1 MVSQIKRKCTEKTNK
16 LDMRESAG
24 MEDCNM
30 ESLYERCMKVMP
42 PVVKRATTMG
52 VTKGEGCYLWSED
65 GRKILD
71 FASGVAVCNLGHNH
85 PKVVE
90 AAEKQMKE
98 LIHGGHNVVY
108 YESYVRLAERLVELT
123 GGDTMVYFSNSGAEA
138 NEGAIK
144 LAKYVT
150 KRPGI
155 IAFRGSFHG
164 RTLATTSLTSSSSAY
179 RKNYEGLL
187 PSVYFAEYPYLYR
200 TPYEMKDGK
209 CPKEY
214 FEQFENIFHTLIDPS
229 MVAAIM
235 MEPVQ
240 GEGGYIVPDKEFVQ
254 YVREI
259 CDKYGILLIFDE
271 VQSGMGRTG
280 KLFAYEHFGVKPD
293 ILTSAKGI
301 ANGFP
306 LSAVIGKKEIMEQ
319 WPAGAHGG
327 TFGGNPVACAAA
339 NAVLDE
345 LTDGGMLDN
354 TAKMGDYFKE
364 KLFALQKKYPSV
376 IGDVRGLG
384 LMLAMEMVHPD
395 KTPDADITTAIRTK
409 ALEKGLLLLGCGTNH
424 NIVRFIAPTIVTE
437 KEIDIAINIIDECL
451 KELTE

>member
-1 MVSQIKRKCTEKTNK
+1 
-16 LDMRESAG
+16 
-24 MEDCNM
+24 M

-354 TAKMGDYFKE
+354 AAKMGDYFKE
-364 KLFALQKKYPSV
+364 KLFALQKKYLSV

>member
-1 MVSQIKRKCTEKTNK
+1 
-16 LDMRESAG
+16 
-24 MEDCNM
+24 M

-240 GEGGYIVPDKEFVQ
+240 GEGGYIVSDKEFVQ

-354 TAKMGDYFKE
+354 AAKMGDYFKE

-384 LMLAMEMVHPD
+384 LMLAMEMVHLD

>member
-1 MVSQIKRKCTEKTNK
+1 
-16 LDMRESAG
+16 MRESAG

-354 TAKMGDYFKE
+354 AAKMGDYFKE
-364 KLFALQKKYPSV
+364 KLFTLQKKYPSV

-384 LMLAMEMVHPD
+384 LMLAMEMVHLD

>member
-1 MVSQIKRKCTEKTNK
+1 
-16 LDMRESAG
+16 
-24 MEDCNM
+24 M

-229 MVAAIM
+229 MVAAII

-306 LSAVIGKKEIMEQ
+306 LSAIIGKKEIMEQ

-354 TAKMGDYFKE
+354 AAKMGDYFKE

-384 LMLAMEMVHPD
+384 LMLAMEMVHTD

>member
-1 MVSQIKRKCTEKTNK
+1 
-16 LDMRESAG
+16 MRESAG

-52 VTKGEGCYLWSED
+52 VTNGEGCYLWSED

-240 GEGGYIVPDKEFVQ
+240 GEGGYIVPDKKFVQ

-354 TAKMGDYFKE
+354 AAKMGDYFKE
-364 KLFALQKKYPSV
+364 KLFALQKEYPSV

>member
-354 TAKMGDYFKE
+354 AAKMGDYFKE

>member
-1 MVSQIKRKCTEKTNK
+1 
-16 LDMRESAG
+16 
-24 MEDCNM
+24 M

-85 PKVVE
+85 PKVVD

-155 IAFRGSFHG
+155 IAFRGFFHG

-354 TAKMGDYFKE
+354 AAKMGDYFKE

>member
-1 MVSQIKRKCTEKTNK
+1 
-16 LDMRESAG
+16 MRESAG

-164 RTLATTSLTSSSSAY
+164 RTLATTSLTSSSSVY

-354 TAKMGDYFKE
+354 AAKMGDYFKE
-364 KLFALQKKYPSV
+364 KLFALQKKYLSV

>member
-1 MVSQIKRKCTEKTNK
+1 
-16 LDMRESAG
+16 
-24 MEDCNM
+24 M

-319 WPAGAHGG
+319 WHAGAHGG

-354 TAKMGDYFKE
+354 AAKMGDYFKE
-364 KLFALQKKYPSV
+364 KLFALHKKYPSV

>member
-1 MVSQIKRKCTEKTNK
+1 
-16 LDMRESAG
+16 
-24 MEDCNM
+24 M

-319 WPAGAHGG
+319 WHAGAHGG

-354 TAKMGDYFKE
+354 AAKMGDYFKE

>member
-1 MVSQIKRKCTEKTNK
+1 
-16 LDMRESAG
+16 MRESAG

-90 AAEKQMKE
+90 AVEKQMKE

-354 TAKMGDYFKE
+354 AAKMGDYFKE
-364 KLFALQKKYPSV
+364 KLFVLQKKYPSV

>member
-1 MVSQIKRKCTEKTNK
+1 
-16 LDMRESAG
+16 
-24 MEDCNM
+24 M

-144 LAKYVT
+144 LVKYVT

-187 PSVYFAEYPYLYR
+187 PSIYFAEYPYLYR

-354 TAKMGDYFKE
+354 AAKMGDYFKE

>member
-1 MVSQIKRKCTEKTNK
+1 
-16 LDMRESAG
+16 
-24 MEDCNM
+24 M

-85 PKVVE
+85 QKVVE

-354 TAKMGDYFKE
+354 AAKMGDYFKE

>member
-1 MVSQIKRKCTEKTNK
+1 
-16 LDMRESAG
+16 
-24 MEDCNM
+24 M

-200 TPYEMKDGK
+200 TPYDMKDGK

-354 TAKMGDYFKE
+354 AAKMGDYFKE

>member
-1 MVSQIKRKCTEKTNK
+1 
-16 LDMRESAG
+16 
-24 MEDCNM
+24 M
-30 ESLYERCMKVMP
+30 ESLYERCMNVMP

-354 TAKMGDYFKE
+354 AAEMGDYFKE

>member
-1 MVSQIKRKCTEKTNK
+1 
-16 LDMRESAG
+16 
-24 MEDCNM
+24 M

-293 ILTSAKGI
+293 VLTSAKGI

-354 TAKMGDYFKE
+354 AAKMGDYFKE

>member
-1 MVSQIKRKCTEKTNK
+1 
-16 LDMRESAG
+16 
-24 MEDCNM
+24 M

-339 NAVLDE
+339 NAVLNE

-354 TAKMGDYFKE
+354 AAKMGDYFKE

>member
-1 MVSQIKRKCTEKTNK
+1 
-16 LDMRESAG
+16 MRESAG

-354 TAKMGDYFKE
+354 AAKMGGYFKE
-364 KLFALQKKYPSV
+364 KLFALQKKYLSV

>member
-1 MVSQIKRKCTEKTNK
+1 
-16 LDMRESAG
+16 
-24 MEDCNM
+24 M

-108 YESYVRLAERLVELT
+108 YESYVRLAERVVELT

-354 TAKMGDYFKE
+354 AAKMGDYFKE

>member
-1 MVSQIKRKCTEKTNK
+1 MRK
-16 LDMRESAG
+16 SAG

-354 TAKMGDYFKE
+354 AAKMGDYFKE

>member
-1 MVSQIKRKCTEKTNK
+1 
-16 LDMRESAG
+16 
-24 MEDCNM
+24 M
-30 ESLYERCMKVMP
+30 ESLYERCMNVMP

-354 TAKMGDYFKE
+354 AAKMGDYFKE

>member
-1 MVSQIKRKCTEKTNK
+1 MRK
-16 LDMRESAG
+16 SAG
-24 MEDCNM
+24 MEDFNM

-354 TAKMGDYFKE
+354 AAKMGDYFKE

>member
-1 MVSQIKRKCTEKTNK
+1 
-16 LDMRESAG
+16 MRESAG

-354 TAKMGDYFKE
+354 AAKMGDYFKE
-364 KLFALQKKYPSV
+364 KLFTLQKKYPSV

>member
-1 MVSQIKRKCTEKTNK
+1 M
-16 LDMRESAG
+16 G
-24 MEDCNM
+24 
-30 ESLYERCMKVMP
+30 
-42 PVVKRATTMG
+42 VVKGR
-52 VTKGEGCYLWSED
+52 GCYLYSDD

-90 AAEKQMKE
+90 AAKKQME
-98 LIHGGHNVVY
+98 DLVHGGHNVVY
-108 YESYVRLAERLVELT
+108 YESYVTLAEKLVELT

-150 KRPGI
+150 KRPGV

-164 RTLATTSLTSSSSAY
+164 RTLAATSLTSSNSAY

-187 PSVYFAEYPYLYR
+187 PSVYFLEYPYLYR
-200 TPYEMKDGK
+200 TPYVSENGE
-209 CPKEY
+209 CPREY
-214 FEQFENIFHTLIDPS
+214 FDQFERLFHTLLDPS

-235 MEPVQ
+235 MEPIQ
-240 GEGGYIVPDKEFVQ
+240 GEGGYVVPDKTFVQ

-271 VQSGMGRTG
+271 IQSGMGRTG
-280 KLFAYEHFGVKPD
+280 KLFACEHFGVKPD

-306 LSAVIGKKEIMEQ
+306 LSAVIGRKDLMEQ

-339 NAVLDE
+339 NVVLDE
-345 LTDGGMLDN
+345 LTNGGLLEN
-354 TAKMGDYFKE
+354 CAKMGEYFKD
-364 KLFALQKKYPSV
+364 KLRELQGKFPSV
-376 IGDVRGLG
+376 IGDVRGIG
-384 LMLAMEMVHPD
+384 LMLAMEMVHKD
-395 KTPDADITTAIRTK
+395 KTPDAEITEKIRGK
-409 ALEKGLLLLGCGTNH
+409 ALEKGLLLLTCGTYH
-424 NIVRFIAPTIVTE
+424 NVIRYIAPTIVTE
-437 KEIDIAINIIDECL
+437 KEIDKAMEIME
-451 KELTE
+451 ETMEEVVG

>member
-1 MVSQIKRKCTEKTNK
+1 
-16 LDMRESAG
+16 
-24 MEDCNM
+24 M

-71 FASGVAVCNLGHNH
+71 FASGVAGCNLGHNH

-354 TAKMGDYFKE
+354 AAKMGDYFKE

>member
-1 MVSQIKRKCTEKTNK
+1 
-16 LDMRESAG
+16 
-24 MEDCNM
+24 
-30 ESLYERCMKVMP
+30 
-42 PVVKRATTMG
+42 
-52 VTKGEGCYLWSED
+52 
-65 GRKILD
+65 
-71 FASGVAVCNLGHNH
+71 
-85 PKVVE
+85 
-90 AAEKQMKE
+90 
-98 LIHGGHNVVY
+98 
-108 YESYVRLAERLVELT
+108 
-123 GGDTMVYFSNSGAEA
+123 MVYFSNSGAEA

-354 TAKMGDYFKE
+354 AAKMGDYFKE

>member
-1 MVSQIKRKCTEKTNK
+1 
-16 LDMRESAG
+16 
-24 MEDCNM
+24 M

-52 VTKGEGCYLWSED
+52 VTKGAGCYLWSED

-354 TAKMGDYFKE
+354 AAKMGDYFKE

>member
-1 MVSQIKRKCTEKTNK
+1 
-16 LDMRESAG
+16 
-24 MEDCNM
+24 M

-108 YESYVRLAERLVELT
+108 YESYVRLAERVVELT

-200 TPYEMKDGK
+200 THYEMKDGK

-354 TAKMGDYFKE
+354 AAKMGDYFKE

>member
-1 MVSQIKRKCTEKTNK
+1 
-16 LDMRESAG
+16 
-24 MEDCNM
+24 M

-345 LTDGGMLDN
+345 LTDGRMLDN
-354 TAKMGDYFKE
+354 AAKMGGYFKE
-364 KLFALQKKYPSV
+364 KLFALQKKYLSV

>member
-1 MVSQIKRKCTEKTNK
+1 
-16 LDMRESAG
+16 MRESAG

-354 TAKMGDYFKE
+354 AAKMGDYFKE

-384 LMLAMEMVHPD
+384 LMLAMDMVHPD

>member
-1 MVSQIKRKCTEKTNK
+1 
-16 LDMRESAG
+16 
-24 MEDCNM
+24 M

-354 TAKMGDYFKE
+354 AAKMGGYFKE
-364 KLFALQKKYPSV
+364 KLFALQKKYLSV